1 MKLSIELSAQNYDF
15 LTWLARESLTSPS
28 KWASEAVENALAE
41 KRKVRVKFYRPA
53 GEKVLK

>member
-41 KRKVRVKFYRPA
+41 KRKVSEKYYRPA